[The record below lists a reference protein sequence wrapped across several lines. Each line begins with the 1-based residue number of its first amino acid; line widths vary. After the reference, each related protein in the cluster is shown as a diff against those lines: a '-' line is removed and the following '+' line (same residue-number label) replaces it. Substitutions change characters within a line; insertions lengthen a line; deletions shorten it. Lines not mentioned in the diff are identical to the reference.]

1 MQSDLASKTKR
12 PSNQLRLFLT
22 PSEMLSPF
30 YVLHNITGTNAV
42 IQFKSILRP
51 QTCKHKCLQ
60 RPFTWYLNSTPFP
73 CPAKN
78 GMASWPGLAQWSKA
92 SLWAAFSVLQH
103 PPRCSSQ
110 SPWSSSAVPFPLYSP
125 YPNQQQTINA
135 LLLILP
141 SKYILNRLVIRQT
154 PFHQPND
161 IKYKNELS
169 RIPAL
174 VLDDSIITLE
184 T

>member
-12 PSNQLRLFLT
+12 PSNQPRLFLT

-60 RPFTWYLNSTPFP
+60 WLFTWYLNSTPFP

-78 GMASWPGLAQWSKA
+78 GMASDLA
-92 SLWAAFSVLQH
+92 
-103 PPRCSSQ
+103 
-110 SPWSSSAVPFPLYSP
+110 
-125 YPNQQQTINA
+125 
-135 LLLILP
+135 LP
-141 SKYILNRLVIRQT
+141 SGQRHHYEQPSLSFNTPQMLQSESLEFLSCPLSTIPHIQT
-154 PFHQPND
+154 ND
-161 IKYKNELS
+161 KLS
-169 RIPAL
+169 MLSYWFCLQNTSWIGWLFARPP
-174 VLDDSIITLE
+174 SISPMI
-184 T
+184 

>member
-12 PSNQLRLFLT
+12 PSNQPRLFLT

-103 PPRCSSQ
+103 PPDAPVRVPGVPQ
-110 SPWSSSAVPFPLYSP
+110 LSPFHYSP
-125 YPNQQQTINA
+125 YPNQRQTIDA

-161 IKYKNELS
+161 IKYKNKLS
-169 RIPAL
+169 RILAL
-174 VLDDSIITLE
+174 VPDGSIITSE

>member
-1 MQSDLASKTKR
+1 MQLSSSSQSSGHRLASTNVCSDR
-12 PSNQLRLFLT
+12 SPDTLILPHFLAQ
-22 PSEMLSPF
+22 PKMVWL
-30 YVLHNITGTNAV
+30 V
-42 IQFKSILRP
+42 
-51 QTCKHKCLQ
+51 
-60 RPFTWYLNSTPFP
+60 TWP
-73 CPAKN
+73 CPVVK
-78 GMASWPGLAQWSKA
+78 GITMS
-92 SLWAAFSVLQH
+92 SLLCPST
-103 PPRCSSQ
+103 PPRCSSR

-125 YPNQQQTINA
+125 YPNQRQTIDA

-169 RIPAL
+169 RILAL
-174 VLDDSIITLE
+174 VLDDSIITSE

>member
-12 PSNQLRLFLT
+12 PSNQPRLFLT

-78 GMASWPGLAQWSKA
+78 GMASDLA
-92 SLWAAFSVLQH
+92 
-103 PPRCSSQ
+103 
-110 SPWSSSAVPFPLYSP
+110 
-125 YPNQQQTINA
+125 
-135 LLLILP
+135 LP
-141 SKYILNRLVIRQT
+141 SGQRHHYEQPSLSFNTPQDAPVRVPGVPQLSPFLSIPHIQT
-154 PFHQPND
+154 NN
-161 IKYKNELS
+161 KLS
-169 RIPAL
+169 MLSYWFCLQNTSWIGWLFARPP
-174 VLDDSIITLE
+174 SISPMI
-184 T
+184 